1 MTNNIELLK
10 NHLYKLIKEELED
23 ENPEENPTG
32 DVSLKDITIGY
43 SIPTDNPSKV
53 EKAINNLD
61 NYGDKQRQAVTI
73 AQNIKRSAGGES
85 KAMKLI
91 PSGNAAGR
99 NNIVKWSLTNV
110 WDKLNKQERLTKL
123 DQVFKAYK
131 AEGKDIGEAL
141 KTIILKFDK
150 EADLS
155 DDNKIKEYIANL
167 EASSPIFTKVGG
179 GNNIGYPIFRKGYFY
194 PAFTQK
200 ELERSP
206 LRKDYEYTIEDKDG
220 KSEFIFLVKDN
231 PLADVNMSN
240 TDAYRDLLKRIAK
253 DAGEKLNTLSKQ
265 VFSDTGEDVSAPT
278 ISAPIKEPSS
288 ETTNFIKTF
297 TDDEGASD
305 EDSADLFYATILSDF
320 PDADITD
327 NKISVNGISPAE
339 KKDLI
344 NRYLKFQQSNKLY
357 ENPLP
362 MNNQLK
368 EQLTSIIKE
377 VLTEKKLTPAKLKKR
392 NKTAEKIKKAN
403 PKMDKGEAFAIA
415 TKQLKEGETSMDDI
429 LLAFQAALDIEDDA
443 KQDEALN
450 AVYRELKN
458 KVKSG
463 ASNLYQ
469 KVRTGFAKS
478 QGIDPSELN
487 EVEEETDAVDTI
499 TMDVPLF
506 IRMLEYAKED
516 ASADVDLHDV
526 AENAVSLNKQQDI
539 LSMDDYDALLPSD
552 AEPMGEARLNEN
564 LKTPILN
571 TSQKST
577 LNSYIKN
584 PATLAQALLALYN
597 EIMPQEKFDPKTT
610 APFKVALD
618 NMSKLSTSVQSS
630 PQTKNTPT
638 QPEKP

>member
-1 MTNNIELLK
+1 MTNNLELLK
-10 NHLYKLIKEELED
+10 THLYKLIKEELED
-23 ENPEENPTG
+23 ENPDENPTG

-43 SIPTDNPSKV
+43 SIITDNPAKV

-73 AQNIKRSAGGES
+73 AQNIKRLAGGES

-110 WDKLNKQERLTKL
+110 WAKLNKQERLTKL
-123 DQVFKAYK
+123 DQVFKAYS

-155 DDNKIKEYIANL
+155 DDTKIKEYIANL

-220 KSEFIFLVKDN
+220 NSEFIFLVKNN

-265 VFSDTGEDVSAPT
+265 VFSDTGEEASAPT
-278 ISAPIKEPSS
+278 KATPIKEPSS
-288 ETTNFIKTF
+288 EITNFIKTF
-297 TDDEGASD
+297 TDDEGAPD

-320 PDADITD
+320 PDTDITD
-327 NKISVNGISPAE
+327 NKISVNNITPAE

-357 ENPLP
+357 ENTLP
-362 MNNQLK
+362 MKDQLK
-368 EQLTSIIKE
+368 EQLTFIIKE
-377 VLTEKKLTPAKLKKR
+377 VLAEKKLTPAKLKKR
-392 NKTAEKIKKAN
+392 NKNAEKIKKAN
-403 PKMDKGEAFAIA
+403 PEMDKGEAFAIA
-415 TKQLKEGETSMDDI
+415 TKQLKEEKPT
-429 LLAFQAALDIEDDA
+429 LLNYKTNDEFFQALDDA
-443 KQDEALN
+443 DAKEILKSI
-450 AVYRELKN
+450 YSELGKPVIDIAK
-458 KVKSG
+458 KVIKKTAG
-463 ASNLYQ
+463 FVGGPE
-469 KVRTGFAKS
+469 VRDAIAKRDAEK
-478 QGIDPSELN
+478 GNLN
-487 EVEEETDAVDTI
+487 EVEEDVVDTI

-506 IRMLEYAKED
+506 IRMLEFARED
-516 ASADVDLHDV
+516 ASTDMDLHDV
-526 AENAVSLNKQQDI
+526 AENAISLNKEKEF
-539 LSMDDYDALLPSD
+539 LSMEDYDSIIPS
-552 AEPMGEARLNEN
+552 EVEN
-564 LKTPILN
+564 L
-571 TSQKST
+571 
-577 LNSYIKN
+577 
-584 PATLAQALLALYN
+584 
-597 EIMPQEKFDPKTT
+597 D
-610 APFKVALD
+610 
-618 NMSKLSTSVQSS
+618 
-630 PQTKNTPT
+630 
-638 QPEKP
+638 

>member
-1 MTNNIELLK
+1 MTNNLELLK

-23 ENPEENPTG
+23 ENPDENPTG

-43 SIPTDNPSKV
+43 SIITDNPAKV

-73 AQNIKRSAGGES
+73 AQNIKRLAGGES

-123 DQVFKAYK
+123 NQVFKAYS

-155 DDNKIKEYIANL
+155 DDTKIKEYIANL

-220 KSEFIFLVKDN
+220 NSEFIFLVKNN

-265 VFSDTGEDVSAPT
+265 VFSDTGEEASAPT
-278 ISAPIKEPSS
+278 KATPIKEPSS
-288 ETTNFIKTF
+288 EITNFIKTF
-297 TDDEGASD
+297 TDDEGAPD

-320 PDADITD
+320 PDTDITD
-327 NKISVNGISPAE
+327 NKISVNNITPAE

-357 ENPLP
+357 ENTLP
-362 MNNQLK
+362 MKDQLK
-368 EQLTSIIKE
+368 EQLTFIIKE
-377 VLTEKKLTPAKLKKR
+377 VLAEKKLTPAKLKKR
-392 NKTAEKIKKAN
+392 NKNAEKIKKAN
-403 PKMDKGEAFAIA
+403 PEMDKGEAFAIA
-415 TKQLKEGETSMDDI
+415 TKQLKEEKPT
-429 LLAFQAALDIEDDA
+429 LLNYKTNDEFFQALDDA
-443 KQDEALN
+443 DAKEILKSI
-450 AVYRELKN
+450 YSELGKPVIDIAK
-458 KVKSG
+458 KVIKKTAG
-463 ASNLYQ
+463 FVGGPE
-469 KVRTGFAKS
+469 VRDAIAKRDAEK
-478 QGIDPSELN
+478 GNLN
-487 EVEEETDAVDTI
+487 EVEEDVVDTI

-506 IRMLEYAKED
+506 IRMLEFARED
-516 ASADVDLHDV
+516 ASTDMDLHDV
-526 AENAVSLNKQQDI
+526 AENAISLNKGKEF
-539 LSMDDYDALLPSD
+539 LSMEDYDSIIPSE
-552 AEPMGEARLNEN
+552 AEN
-564 LKTPILN
+564 I
-571 TSQKST
+571 
-577 LNSYIKN
+577 
-584 PATLAQALLALYN
+584 
-597 EIMPQEKFDPKTT
+597 D
-610 APFKVALD
+610 
-618 NMSKLSTSVQSS
+618 
-630 PQTKNTPT
+630 
-638 QPEKP
+638 

>member
-1 MTNNIELLK
+1 MTNNLELLK

-23 ENPEENPTG
+23 ENPDENPTG

-43 SIPTDNPSKV
+43 SIITDNPAKV

-73 AQNIKRSAGGES
+73 AQNIKRLAGGES

-123 DQVFKAYK
+123 DQVFKAYS

-155 DDNKIKEYIANL
+155 DDTKIKEYIANL
-167 EASSPIFTKVGG
+167 EANSPIFTKVGG

-220 KSEFIFLVKDN
+220 NSEFIFLVKNN

-265 VFSDTGEDVSAPT
+265 VFSDTGEEASAPT
-278 ISAPIKEPSS
+278 KATPIKEPSS
-288 ETTNFIKTF
+288 EITNFIKTF
-297 TDDEGASD
+297 TDDEGAPD

-320 PDADITD
+320 PDTDITD
-327 NKISVNGISPAE
+327 NKISVNNITSAE

-357 ENPLP
+357 ENTLP
-362 MNNQLK
+362 MKDQLK
-368 EQLTSIIKE
+368 EQLTFIIKE
-377 VLTEKKLTPAKLKKR
+377 VLAEKKLTPAKLKKR
-392 NKTAEKIKKAN
+392 NKNAEKIKKAN
-403 PKMDKGEAFAIA
+403 PEMDKGEAFAIA
-415 TKQLKEGETSMDDI
+415 TKQLKEEKPT
-429 LLAFQAALDIEDDA
+429 LLNYKTNDEFFQALDDA
-443 KQDEALN
+443 DAKEILKSI
-450 AVYRELKN
+450 YSELGKPVIDIAK
-458 KVKSG
+458 KVIKKTAGFVGGPEVRDAIAKRDAEKS
-463 ASNLYQ
+463 N
-469 KVRTGFAKS
+469 
-478 QGIDPSELN
+478 LN
-487 EVEEETDAVDTI
+487 EVEEDVVDTI

-506 IRMLEYAKED
+506 IRMLEFARED
-516 ASADVDLHDV
+516 ASTDMDLHDV
-526 AENAVSLNKQQDI
+526 AENAISLNKGKEF
-539 LSMDDYDALLPSD
+539 LSMEDYDSIIPSE
-552 AEPMGEARLNEN
+552 AEN
-564 LKTPILN
+564 I
-571 TSQKST
+571 
-577 LNSYIKN
+577 
-584 PATLAQALLALYN
+584 
-597 EIMPQEKFDPKTT
+597 D
-610 APFKVALD
+610 
-618 NMSKLSTSVQSS
+618 
-630 PQTKNTPT
+630 
-638 QPEKP
+638 

>member
-1 MTNNIELLK
+1 MTNNLELLK

-23 ENPEENPTG
+23 ENPDENPTG

-43 SIPTDNPSKV
+43 SIITDNPAKV

-73 AQNIKRSAGGES
+73 AQNIKRLAGGES

-123 DQVFKAYK
+123 DQVFKAYS

-155 DDNKIKEYIANL
+155 DDTKIKEYIANL

-220 KSEFIFLVKDN
+220 NSEFIFLVKNN

-265 VFSDTGEDVSAPT
+265 VFSDTGEEASAPT
-278 ISAPIKEPSS
+278 KATPIKEPSS
-288 ETTNFIKTF
+288 EITNFIKTF
-297 TDDEGASD
+297 TDDEGAPD

-320 PDADITD
+320 PDTDITD
-327 NKISVNGISPAE
+327 NKISVNNITSAE

-357 ENPLP
+357 ENTLP
-362 MNNQLK
+362 MKDQLK
-368 EQLTSIIKE
+368 EQLTFIIKE
-377 VLTEKKLTPAKLKKR
+377 VLAEKKLTPAKLKKR
-392 NKTAEKIKKAN
+392 NKNAEKIKKAN
-403 PKMDKGEAFAIA
+403 PEMDKGEAFAIA
-415 TKQLKEGETSMDDI
+415 TKQLKEEKPT
-429 LLAFQAALDIEDDA
+429 LLNYKTNDEFFQALDDA
-443 KQDEALN
+443 DAKEILKSI
-450 AVYRELKN
+450 YSELGKPVIDIAK
-458 KVKSG
+458 KVIKKTAGFVGGPEVRDAIAKRDAEKS
-463 ASNLYQ
+463 N
-469 KVRTGFAKS
+469 
-478 QGIDPSELN
+478 LN
-487 EVEEETDAVDTI
+487 EVEEDVVDTI

-506 IRMLEYAKED
+506 IRMLEFARED
-516 ASADVDLHDV
+516 ASTDMDLHDV
-526 AENAVSLNKQQDI
+526 AENAISLNKGKEF
-539 LSMDDYDALLPSD
+539 LSMEDYDSIIPSE
-552 AEPMGEARLNEN
+552 AENIN
-564 LKTPILN
+564 
-571 TSQKST
+571 
-577 LNSYIKN
+577 
-584 PATLAQALLALYN
+584 
-597 EIMPQEKFDPKTT
+597 
-610 APFKVALD
+610 
-618 NMSKLSTSVQSS
+618 
-630 PQTKNTPT
+630 
-638 QPEKP
+638 

>member
-1 MTNNIELLK
+1 MTNNLELLK
-10 NHLYKLIKEELED
+10 THLYKLIKEELED
-23 ENPEENPTG
+23 ENPDENPTG

-43 SIPTDNPSKV
+43 SIITDNPAKV

-73 AQNIKRSAGGES
+73 AQNIKRLAGGES

-110 WDKLNKQERLTKL
+110 WAKLNKQERLTKL
-123 DQVFKAYK
+123 DQVFKAYS

-155 DDNKIKEYIANL
+155 DDTKIKEYIANL

-206 LRKDYEYTIEDKDG
+206 LRKDFEYTIEDKDG
-220 KSEFIFLVKDN
+220 QSEFIFLVKDN

-265 VFSDTGEDVSAPT
+265 VFSDTGEEASAPT
-278 ISAPIKEPSS
+278 KATPIKEPSS
-288 ETTNFIKTF
+288 EITNFIKTF
-297 TDDEGASD
+297 TDDEGAPD

-320 PDADITD
+320 PDTDITD
-327 NKISVNGISPAE
+327 NKISVNNITPAE

-357 ENPLP
+357 ENTLP
-362 MNNQLK
+362 MKDQLK
-368 EQLTSIIKE
+368 EQLTFIIKE
-377 VLTEKKLTPAKLKKR
+377 VLAEKKLTPAKLKKR
-392 NKTAEKIKKAN
+392 NKNAEKIKKAN
-403 PKMDKGEAFAIA
+403 PEMDKGEAFAIA
-415 TKQLKEGETSMDDI
+415 TKQLKEEKPT
-429 LLAFQAALDIEDDA
+429 LLNYKTNDEFFQALDDA
-443 KQDEALN
+443 DAKEILKSI
-450 AVYRELKN
+450 YSELGKPVIDIAK
-458 KVKSG
+458 KVIKKTAG
-463 ASNLYQ
+463 FVGGPE
-469 KVRTGFAKS
+469 VRDAIAKRDAEK
-478 QGIDPSELN
+478 GNLN
-487 EVEEETDAVDTI
+487 EVEEDVVDTI

-506 IRMLEYAKED
+506 IRMLEFARED
-516 ASADVDLHDV
+516 ASTDMDLHDV
-526 AENAVSLNKQQDI
+526 AENAISLNKEKEF
-539 LSMDDYDALLPSD
+539 LSMEDYDSIIPS
-552 AEPMGEARLNEN
+552 EVEN
-564 LKTPILN
+564 L
-571 TSQKST
+571 
-577 LNSYIKN
+577 
-584 PATLAQALLALYN
+584 
-597 EIMPQEKFDPKTT
+597 D
-610 APFKVALD
+610 
-618 NMSKLSTSVQSS
+618 
-630 PQTKNTPT
+630 
-638 QPEKP
+638 

>member
-155 DDNKIKEYIANL
+155 DDNKIKEYITNL

-200 ELERSP
+200 ELDRSP

-327 NKISVNGISPAE
+327 NKISVNGITSAE

-450 AVYRELKN
+450 AVFNELKN
-458 KVKSG
+458 KVAGKINK
-463 ASNLYQ
+463 AADWAREKL
-469 KVRTGFAKS
+469 
-478 QGIDPSELN
+478 SE
-487 EVEEETDAVDTI
+487 VEETDAVDTI

-526 AENAVSLNKQQDI
+526 AENAVSLNKDQEV

-571 TSQKST
+571 RSQKST

>member
-43 SIPTDNPSKV
+43 SIPTDNPAKL

-110 WDKLNKQERLTKL
+110 WAKLNKQERLSKL

-155 DDNKIKEYIANL
+155 DDTKIKEYIANL

-200 ELERSP
+200 ELDRSP

-265 VFSDTGEDVSAPT
+265 VFSDTGEDASAPT

-392 NKTAEKIKKAN
+392 NKNAEKIKKAN

-415 TKQLKEGETSMDDI
+415 TKHLKEGEGETSMDDI
-429 LLAFQAALDIEDDA
+429 LLAFQGALDIQDDA
-443 KQDEALN
+443 EQDKALQ

-478 QGIDPSELN
+478 QGIDLN
-487 EVEEETDAVDTI
+487 EAEEETDVIDTI

-506 IRMLEYAKED
+506 IRMLEYARED

-526 AENAVSLNKQQDI
+526 AENAVSLNKDQEV

-552 AEPMGEARLNEN
+552 AESMDESRLKEVED
-564 LKTPILN
+564 TPISLPPN
-571 TSQKST
+571 IQTRANSKVVDAKSLAKILKDIYTQIQSKESIDFSKNQNIKYVLQYLDKTINEKPITS
-577 LNSYIKN
+577 
-584 PATLAQALLALYN
+584 
-597 EIMPQEKFDPKTT
+597 
-610 APFKVALD
+610 
-618 NMSKLSTSVQSS
+618 
-630 PQTKNTPT
+630 T
-638 QPEKP
+638 QPKKP

>member
-1 MTNNIELLK
+1 MTNNIEFLK

-23 ENPEENPTG
+23 SNPEENPTG

-43 SIPTDNPSKV
+43 SIITDDPSKV

-73 AQNIKRSAGGES
+73 AQYIKKGAGGES
-85 KAMKLI
+85 KVMKLI

-110 WDKLNKQERLTKL
+110 WAKLNKQERLTKL

-131 AEGKDIGEAL
+131 DEGKDIGEAL

-155 DDNKIKEYIANL
+155 DDTKIKEYIANL

-206 LRKDYEYTIEDKDG
+206 LRKGYEYNIEDKDG
-220 KSEFIFLVKDN
+220 NSEFIFLVKDN
-231 PLADVNMSN
+231 PLADVNMGN

-265 VFSDTGEDVSAPT
+265 VFSDTGEEASAPT
-278 ISAPIKEPSS
+278 KATPIKEPSS

-297 TDDEGASD
+297 TDDEGAPD

-320 PDADITD
+320 PDTNITD
-327 NKISVNGISPAE
+327 NKISVNNITPAE

-392 NKTAEKIKKAN
+392 NKNAEKIKKAN
-403 PKMDKGEAFAIA
+403 PEMDKGEAFAIA

-429 LLAFQAALDIEDDA
+429 LDAFQAALAIEDDA
-443 KQDEALN
+443 KADQALKTVYN
-450 AVYRELKN
+450 ALKN
-458 KVKSG
+458 KVKSKAG
-463 ASNLYQ
+463 DLYQ
-469 KVRTGFAKS
+469 KARVGFAKS
-478 QGIDPSELN
+478 QGIDPNELSEA
-487 EVEEETDAVDTI
+487 EEDVVDTI

-506 IRMLEYAKED
+506 IRMLEFARED
-516 ASADVDLHDV
+516 ASTDMDLHDV
-526 AENAVSLNKQQDI
+526 AENAISLNKEKEF
-539 LSMDDYDALLPSD
+539 LSMEDYDSIIPSETEQID
-552 AEPMGEARLNEN
+552 EVKA
-564 LKTPILN
+564 K
-571 TSQKST
+571 K
-577 LNSYIKN
+577 
-584 PATLAQALLALYN
+584 
-597 EIMPQEKFDPKTT
+597 
-610 APFKVALD
+610 
-618 NMSKLSTSVQSS
+618 
-630 PQTKNTPT
+630 
-638 QPEKP
+638 

>member
-23 ENPEENPTG
+23 ENPDENPTG

-43 SIPTDNPSKV
+43 NIITDNPAKL

-73 AQNIKRSAGGES
+73 AQNIKKSTGGES

-110 WDKLNKQERLTKL
+110 WAKLNKQERLTKL
-123 DQVFKAYK
+123 DQVFKAYST
-131 AEGKDIGEAL
+131 EGKDIGEAL

-155 DDNKIKEYIANL
+155 DDTKIKEYIANL

-220 KSEFIFLVKDN
+220 KSEFTFLVKDN

-253 DAGEKLNTLSKQ
+253 DAEEKLNTLSKQ
-265 VFSDTGEDVSAPT
+265 VFSDTGEDANSTV
-278 ISAPIKEPSS
+278 SAPIKEPTSG
-288 ETTNFIKTF
+288 TTNFVKTF

-305 EDSADLFYATILSDF
+305 EDSADLFYSTILSDF
-320 PDADITD
+320 PDADIVD
-327 NKISVNGISPAE
+327 NKITINNITPAE

-357 ENPLP
+357 ENKSP
-362 MNNQLK
+362 MNPSIK
-368 EQLTSIIKE
+368 EQIKQVAME
-377 VLTEKKLTPAKLKKR
+377 VLQEKELTKAKLKKR
-392 NKTAEKIKKAN
+392 NKNAEKIKKAN
-403 PKMDKGEAFAIA
+403 PDMDKGEAFAIA
-415 TKQLKEGETSMDDI
+415 TKQLKEGEGSLKNWKTEPVKWDSVKPGDFIADGPNVGEVSQVISNSRSGLELKRVWTNSKRHSVGEKFFVKHDHEAMKAENDDNIFKVTNYTKEPNSLSESNTSMDD
-429 LLAFQAALDIEDDA
+429 LLSALGGALGMPEGPE
-443 KQDEALN
+443 QDEALKR
-450 AVYRELKN
+450 VYKEFGYKLKN
-458 KVKSG
+458 K
-463 ASNLYQ
+463 
-469 KVRTGFAKS
+469 
-478 QGIDPSELN
+478 LN
-487 EVEEETDAVDTI
+487 KAAD
-499 TMDVPLF
+499 
-506 IRMLEYAKED
+506 YAKDKLNQYNDSLE
-516 ASADVDLHDV
+516 
-526 AENAVSLNKQQDI
+526 ENV
-539 LSMDDYDALLPSD
+539 
-552 AEPMGEARLNEN
+552 
-564 LKTPILN
+564 
-571 TSQKST
+571 
-577 LNSYIKN
+577 
-584 PATLAQALLALYN
+584 
-597 EIMPQEKFDPKTT
+597 
-610 APFKVALD
+610 
-618 NMSKLSTSVQSS
+618 
-630 PQTKNTPT
+630 
-638 QPEKP
+638 

>member
-1 MTNNIELLK
+1 MTNNLELLK

-23 ENPEENPTG
+23 ENPDENPTG

-43 SIPTDNPSKV
+43 SIITDNPAKV

-73 AQNIKRSAGGES
+73 AQNIKRLAGGES

-110 WDKLNKQERLTKL
+110 WAKLNKQERLTKL
-123 DQVFKAYK
+123 DQVFKAYS

-155 DDNKIKEYIANL
+155 DDTKIKEYIANL

-206 LRKDYEYTIEDKDG
+206 LRKDFEYTIEDKDG
-220 KSEFIFLVKDN
+220 QSEFIFLVKDN

-265 VFSDTGEDVSAPT
+265 VFSDTGEEASAPT
-278 ISAPIKEPSS
+278 KATPIKEPSS
-288 ETTNFIKTF
+288 EITNFIKTF
-297 TDDEGASD
+297 TDDEGAPD

-320 PDADITD
+320 PDTDITD
-327 NKISVNGISPAE
+327 NKISVNNITPAE

-357 ENPLP
+357 ENTLP
-362 MNNQLK
+362 MKDQLK
-368 EQLTSIIKE
+368 EQLTFIIKE
-377 VLTEKKLTPAKLKKR
+377 VLAEKKLTPAKLKKR
-392 NKTAEKIKKAN
+392 NKNAEKIKKAN
-403 PKMDKGEAFAIA
+403 PEMDKGEAFAIA
-415 TKQLKEGETSMDDI
+415 TKQLKEEKPT
-429 LLAFQAALDIEDDA
+429 LLNYKTNDEFFQALDDA
-443 KQDEALN
+443 DAKEILKSI
-450 AVYRELKN
+450 YSELGKPVIDIAK
-458 KVKSG
+458 KVIKKTAG
-463 ASNLYQ
+463 FVGGPE
-469 KVRTGFAKS
+469 VRDAIAKRDAEK
-478 QGIDPSELN
+478 GNLN
-487 EVEEETDAVDTI
+487 EVEEDVVDTI

-506 IRMLEYAKED
+506 IRMLEFARED
-516 ASADVDLHDV
+516 ASTDMDLHDV
-526 AENAVSLNKQQDI
+526 AENAISLNKGKEF
-539 LSMDDYDALLPSD
+539 LSMEDYDSIIPSE
-552 AEPMGEARLNEN
+552 AEN
-564 LKTPILN
+564 I
-571 TSQKST
+571 
-577 LNSYIKN
+577 
-584 PATLAQALLALYN
+584 
-597 EIMPQEKFDPKTT
+597 D
-610 APFKVALD
+610 
-618 NMSKLSTSVQSS
+618 
-630 PQTKNTPT
+630 
-638 QPEKP
+638 

>member
-200 ELERSP
+200 ELDRSP

-265 VFSDTGEDVSAPT
+265 VFSDTGEDASAPT

-327 NKISVNGISPAE
+327 NKISVNGITSAE

-392 NKTAEKIKKAN
+392 NKNAEKIKKAN

-429 LLAFQAALDIEDDA
+429 LLAFQGALDIQDDA
-443 KQDEALN
+443 EQDKALQ

-478 QGIDPSELN
+478 QGIDLN
-487 EVEEETDAVDTI
+487 EAEKETDVIDTI

-526 AENAVSLNKQQDI
+526 AENAVSLNKDQEV

-552 AEPMGEARLNEN
+552 AEPMGEAK
-564 LKTPILN
+564 LKEVEETPINL
-571 TSQKST
+571 
-577 LNSYIKN
+577 
-584 PATLAQALLALYN
+584 P
-597 EIMPQEKFDPKTT
+597 T
-610 APFKVALD
+610 AI
-618 NMSKLSTSVQSS
+618 
-630 PQTKNTPT
+630 QTKANSKVVDAKSLAKILKDIYT
-638 QPEKP
+638 QIQSKESVDFSKNQNIKYVIAYLDKAINEKPAAKA

>member
-85 KAMKLI
+85 KVMKLI

-155 DDNKIKEYIANL
+155 DDTKIKEYIANL

-265 VFSDTGEDVSAPT
+265 VFSDTGEDASAPT

-392 NKTAEKIKKAN
+392 NKNAEKIKKAN

-429 LLAFQAALDIEDDA
+429 LLAFQGALDIQDDEE
-443 KQDEALN
+443 QDKALQ
-450 AVYRELKN
+450 AVYRELEN

-478 QGIDPSELN
+478 QGIDLN
-487 EVEEETDAVDTI
+487 EAEEETDVIDTI

-526 AENAVSLNKQQDI
+526 AENAVSLNKDQEV

-552 AEPMGEARLNEN
+552 AEPIDEAKLNEN

>member
-43 SIPTDNPSKV
+43 SIPTDNPAKL

-110 WDKLNKQERLTKL
+110 WDKLNKQERLSKL

-155 DDNKIKEYIANL
+155 DDTKIKEYIANL

-200 ELERSP
+200 ELDRSP

-265 VFSDTGEDVSAPT
+265 VFSDTGEETST
-278 ISAPIKEPSS
+278 TTSAPIKEPSS

-297 TDDEGASD
+297 TDDEGAPD

-320 PDADITD
+320 PTADITD
-327 NKISVNGISPAE
+327 NKISVNNITPAE

-357 ENPLP
+357 ENKLP
-362 MNNQLK
+362 MKDNLNSSNSRKNIIGNNDVWYPYAEEKYEELLQTWGEEKANRLLPIYLKRIDSTLTPSDFFNIYNKLHENKLPMKDQLK

-377 VLTEKKLTPAKLKKR
+377 VLLEKKLTPAKLKKR

-429 LLAFQAALDIEDDA
+429 LLAFQAALDIEDDV
-443 KQDEALN
+443 KQDEALK
-450 AVYRELKN
+450 AVYNELKN
-458 KVKSG
+458 KVKSK

-469 KVRTGFAKS
+469 NVRKGFAKS
-478 QGIDPSELN
+478 QGIDLN
-487 EVEEETDAVDTI
+487 EVEEEDAVDTI

-552 AEPMGEARLNEN
+552 TEPN
-564 LKTPILN
+564 
-571 TSQKST
+571 
-577 LNSYIKN
+577 
-584 PATLAQALLALYN
+584 
-597 EIMPQEKFDPKTT
+597 
-610 APFKVALD
+610 V
-618 NMSKLSTSVQSS
+618 
-630 PQTKNTPT
+630 
-638 QPEKP
+638 

>member
-1 MTNNIELLK
+1 
-10 NHLYKLIKEELED
+10 
-23 ENPEENPTG
+23 
-32 DVSLKDITIGY
+32 
-43 SIPTDNPSKV
+43 
-53 EKAINNLD
+53 
-61 NYGDKQRQAVTI
+61 
-73 AQNIKRSAGGES
+73 
-85 KAMKLI
+85 MKLI

-155 DDNKIKEYIANL
+155 DDTKIKEYIANL

-200 ELERSP
+200 ELDRSP

-265 VFSDTGEDVSAPT
+265 VFSDTGEETST
-278 ISAPIKEPSS
+278 TTSAPIKEPSS

-320 PDADITD
+320 PAADITD
-327 NKISVNGISPAE
+327 NKISVNNITPAE

-357 ENPLP
+357 ENNLP
-362 MNNQLK
+362 MKDQLK

-377 VLTEKKLTPAKLKKR
+377 VLLEKKLTPAKLKKR

-443 KQDEALN
+443 KADQALN
-450 AVYRELKN
+450 AVFNALKS
-458 KVKSG
+458 KVGSKIGQAADYVKDKLTKYADNLEEARISPDNRVAYLANALKSVWNRG
-463 ASNLYQ
+463 TGKNSIDYNDMAQSLISDLFDDNLQ
-469 KVRTGFAKS
+469 EA
-478 QGIDPSELN
+478 
-487 EVEEETDAVDTI
+487 EETDAVDTI

-552 AEPMGEARLNEN
+552 TEPN
-564 LKTPILN
+564 
-571 TSQKST
+571 
-577 LNSYIKN
+577 
-584 PATLAQALLALYN
+584 
-597 EIMPQEKFDPKTT
+597 
-610 APFKVALD
+610 V
-618 NMSKLSTSVQSS
+618 
-630 PQTKNTPT
+630 
-638 QPEKP
+638 

>member
-43 SIPTDNPSKV
+43 SIPTDNPAKL

-110 WDKLNKQERLTKL
+110 WDKLNKQERLSKL

-155 DDNKIKEYIANL
+155 DDTKIKEYIANL

-200 ELERSP
+200 ELDRSP

-265 VFSDTGEDVSAPT
+265 VFSDTGEETST
-278 ISAPIKEPSS
+278 TTSAPIKEPSS

-320 PDADITD
+320 PAADITD
-327 NKISVNGISPAE
+327 NKISVNNITPAE

-357 ENPLP
+357 ENNLP
-362 MNNQLK
+362 MKDQLK

-377 VLTEKKLTPAKLKKR
+377 VLLEKKLTPAKLKKR

-429 LLAFQAALDIEDDA
+429 LLAFQAALDIEDDV

-450 AVYRELKN
+450 AVYNELKN
-458 KVKSG
+458 KV
-463 ASNLYQ
+463 ASKINKAADWAREKL
-469 KVRTGFAKS
+469 S
-478 QGIDPSELN
+478 
-487 EVEEETDAVDTI
+487 EVEEEDAVDTI

-552 AEPMGEARLNEN
+552 TEPN
-564 LKTPILN
+564 
-571 TSQKST
+571 
-577 LNSYIKN
+577 
-584 PATLAQALLALYN
+584 
-597 EIMPQEKFDPKTT
+597 
-610 APFKVALD
+610 V
-618 NMSKLSTSVQSS
+618 
-630 PQTKNTPT
+630 
-638 QPEKP
+638 

>member
-1 MTNNIELLK
+1 MTNNLELLK

-23 ENPEENPTG
+23 ENPDENPTG

-43 SIPTDNPSKV
+43 SIITDNPAKV

-73 AQNIKRSAGGES
+73 AQNIKRLAGGES

-123 DQVFKAYK
+123 DQVFKAYS

-155 DDNKIKEYIANL
+155 DDTKIKEYIANL

-220 KSEFIFLVKDN
+220 NSEFIFLVKNN

-265 VFSDTGEDVSAPT
+265 VFSDTGEEASAPT
-278 ISAPIKEPSS
+278 KATPIKEPSS
-288 ETTNFIKTF
+288 EITNFIKTF
-297 TDDEGASD
+297 TDDEGAPD

-320 PDADITD
+320 PDTDITD
-327 NKISVNGISPAE
+327 NKISVNNITPAE

-357 ENPLP
+357 ENTLP
-362 MNNQLK
+362 MKDQLK
-368 EQLTSIIKE
+368 EQLTFIIKE
-377 VLTEKKLTPAKLKKR
+377 VLAEKKLTPAKLKKR
-392 NKTAEKIKKAN
+392 NKNAEKIKKAN
-403 PKMDKGEAFAIA
+403 PEMDKGEAFAIA
-415 TKQLKEGETSMDDI
+415 TKQLKEEKPT
-429 LLAFQAALDIEDDA
+429 LLNYKTNDEFFQALDDA
-443 KQDEALN
+443 DAKEILKSI
-450 AVYRELKN
+450 YSELGKPVIDIAK
-458 KVKSG
+458 KVIKKTAG
-463 ASNLYQ
+463 FVGGPE
-469 KVRTGFAKS
+469 VRDAIAKRDAEK
-478 QGIDPSELN
+478 GNLN
-487 EVEEETDAVDTI
+487 EVEEDVVDTI

-506 IRMLEYAKED
+506 IRMLEFARED
-516 ASADVDLHDV
+516 ASTDMDLHDV
-526 AENAVSLNKQQDI
+526 AENAISLNKGKEF
-539 LSMDDYDALLPSD
+539 LSMEDYDSIIPSE
-552 AEPMGEARLNEN
+552 AEN
-564 LKTPILN
+564 I
-571 TSQKST
+571 
-577 LNSYIKN
+577 
-584 PATLAQALLALYN
+584 
-597 EIMPQEKFDPKTT
+597 D
-610 APFKVALD
+610 
-618 NMSKLSTSVQSS
+618 
-630 PQTKNTPT
+630 
-638 QPEKP
+638 

>member
-43 SIPTDNPSKV
+43 SIPTDNPAKL

-110 WDKLNKQERLTKL
+110 WDKLNKQERLSKL

-131 AEGKDIGEAL
+131 AEGKDIEEAL

-155 DDNKIKEYIANL
+155 DDTKIKEYIANL

-200 ELERSP
+200 ELDRSP

-265 VFSDTGEDVSAPT
+265 VFSDTGEETST
-278 ISAPIKEPSS
+278 TTSAPIKEPSS

-320 PDADITD
+320 PAADITD
-327 NKISVNGISPAE
+327 NKISVNNITPAE

-357 ENPLP
+357 ENNLP
-362 MNNQLK
+362 MKDQLK

-377 VLTEKKLTPAKLKKR
+377 VLLEKKLTPAKLKKR

-429 LLAFQAALDIEDDA
+429 LLAFQAALDIEDDV

-450 AVYRELKN
+450 AVYNELKN
-458 KVKSG
+458 KV
-463 ASNLYQ
+463 ASKINKAADWAREKL
-469 KVRTGFAKS
+469 S
-478 QGIDPSELN
+478 
-487 EVEEETDAVDTI
+487 EVEEEDAVDTI

-552 AEPMGEARLNEN
+552 TEPN
-564 LKTPILN
+564 
-571 TSQKST
+571 
-577 LNSYIKN
+577 
-584 PATLAQALLALYN
+584 
-597 EIMPQEKFDPKTT
+597 
-610 APFKVALD
+610 V
-618 NMSKLSTSVQSS
+618 
-630 PQTKNTPT
+630 
-638 QPEKP
+638 